1 MKKFVLMLVL
11 VFFNQISF
19 AKDGDKSLLIKA
31 KELIKEE
38 NFSDAI
44 PLLKLYVKNLDE
56 SASKEA
62 YLELA
67 NIYFS
72 LKNKSETLKNIKL
85 AISKT
90 GLTEEQFVYN
100 DVLNVEVSNFVWKY
114 FYENYDNL
122 RKEYLKNNK

>member
-1 MKKFVLMLVL
+1 MRKLVVMLVL
-11 VFFNQISF
+11 VFFSQISF

-31 KELIKEE
+31 KELIKDE
-38 NFSDAI
+38 NFSEAI

-56 SASKEA
+56 STSKEA

-72 LKNKSETLKNIKL
+72 LKNKTETLKIIKL
-85 AISKT
+85 AISKA
-90 GLTEEQFVYN
+90 GLTEEEFVYT
-100 DVLNVEVSNFVWKY
+100 DALNAEVSNFVWKY
-114 FYENYDNL
+114 FYENYDDL

>member
-1 MKKFVLMLVL
+1 MRKLVVMLVL
-11 VFFNQISF
+11 VFFSQISF

-31 KELIKEE
+31 KELIKDE
-38 NFSDAI
+38 NFSEAI

-56 SASKEA
+56 STSKEA

-72 LKNKSETLKNIKL
+72 LKNKTETLKIIKL
-85 AISKT
+85 AISKA
-90 GLTEEQFVYN
+90 GLTEEEFVYT
-100 DVLNVEVSNFVWKY
+100 DVLNAEVSNFVWKY
-114 FYENYDNL
+114 FYENYDDL